1 MLGLEWM
8 LVVSIVNAIVHCT
21 GGSIVAILHILPY
34 LFTGGEDF
42 FNKCEL
48 VGRLALQ
55 SWKKSFWS
63 NRE

>member
-21 GGSIVAILHILPY
+21 GGSIVAILHICHT
-34 LFTGGEDF
+34 LFAGGEGDF
-42 FNKCEL
+42 DKCEL

-55 SWKKSFWS
+55 AWKKSFWV
-63 NRE
+63 